1 MGEGFFSLLKCS
13 FFTCWTLPISL
24 RVVLPFFVTPSLY
37 LFFWYNCLK
46 GHGGMN
52 ENTLV
57 TDLAKAVNLNKYQRV
72 KNLKRFSLLC
82 LK

>member
-1 MGEGFFSLLKCS
+1 MGEGFFFLLKCS

-24 RVVLPFFVTPSLY
+24 RVVLFLSLLFIY